1 MTFNVGDIL
10 ATGEFSKPN
19 LSALILDKNWDDDE
33 GCVIYTIQ
41 HFVNGNISSLLHDT
55 VVALA
60 YEG

>member
-10 ATGEFSKPN
+10 STGEFSKPN

-55 VVALA
+55 VVALS

>member
-55 VVALA
+55 VVALS